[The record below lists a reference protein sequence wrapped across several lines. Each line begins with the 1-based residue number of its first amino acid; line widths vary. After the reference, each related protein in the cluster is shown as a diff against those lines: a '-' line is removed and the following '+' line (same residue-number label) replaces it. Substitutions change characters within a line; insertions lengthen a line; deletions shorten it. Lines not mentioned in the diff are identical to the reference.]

1 MALSRKGKI
10 WLIILAVPVVL
21 IIGAAIT
28 LKILFTSDRLKA
40 IIIPRVEEAMNRSVA
55 VNDIS
60 LSLFPSIAIVIESL
74 SISNRTGSGFSDQP
88 LLTLDRLVLDV
99 QLAPLLKGSL
109 EVPTVLLERPRLFL
123 EINEEGIAN
132 YTTDEEQWRAPLDT
146 GQVLDTAVVTFEGR
160 FLLSNLQIIDGAVEY
175 IDRRENSAIHIE
187 GLNQTVR
194 IEVVPVVDEVR
205 IESQT
210 SIDKFSYGNVTTPL
224 VSNLR
229 MTLTQE
235 LLYDRQKDLLTIQKG
250 EGTFQDMVLAVKG
263 TISSLSTAPTM
274 DLAIES
280 NNINIAE
287 LISIVPREYMK
298 KAEGLQGEGTARV
311 KLTIKGVVSDST
323 QPDIAGSISA
333 TDASVQYASLPKRI
347 TNVNIVSEFTRTSRK
362 QEFRVTKFSANLG
375 GNPLSA
381 TLRVVN
387 FDDPSLTMAVNAS
400 LNLAEV
406 KDYYP
411 LEVGTE
417 LTGLLKAKVDIAGKI
432 SNPHAMKVSG
442 LLDFQGVTIKT
453 AASEKPAQNL
463 NGKVTFSNEILDAR
477 KLSMTVGRSDLSLA
491 FRMSNYLSMM
501 SDDKSAPKPAANVVL
516 TSNHLYTADI
526 MTDESKTKTSTAT
539 QSRPESKQPE
549 KSFTRVP
556 LPNVDMDISATIG
569 TLTMEKFELTNV
581 RGNMTISNGIIN
593 LQNFSFN
600 IFDGSIATKGALNLQ
615 KPEEPSFD
623 LAMDMKNVDAHSMLP
638 NFTTFGERMYGR
650 LSMNTTLKGTL
661 DDTLGLDPQSLY
673 GRGTVHVAKGKLTG
687 VKVNQVIARLLKL
700 PDLEEIEFNDW
711 SNAYTIADGRI
722 YIKGLRISALD
733 ADYIVNGSQGLD
745 GSLDYTM
752 SLVLPKKTSAKISVP
767 GFASRAIDLF
777 KDESGRVKLDFSV
790 SGTTDDPKVALDTEA
805 AQKKAKDLA
814 KQKIADEVKK
824 LEEKLKEKG
833 KEILKGL
840 FKKKKP

>member
-10 WLIILAVPVVL
+10 WLIILAVPMVL

-40 IIIPRVEEAMNRSVA
+40 IIIPRVEEATNRSVA

-132 YTTDEEQWRAPLDT
+132 YTTDEEQLRAPIDT

-287 LISIVPREYMK
+287 LLSIVPREYMK

-311 KLTIKGVVSDST
+311 KLTIKGAVSDST
-323 QPDIAGSISA
+323 QPDIAGSISV

-432 SNPHAMKVSG
+432 SNPHAMKASG

-453 AASEKPAQNL
+453 AASEKPVQNL
-463 NGKVTFSNEILDAR
+463 NGRVTFSNEILDAR

-516 TSNHLYTADI
+516 TSNHLYAADI
-526 MTDESKTKTSTAT
+526 MTDESKTKTGTAT

-549 KSFTRVP
+549 KSSTRVP

-581 RGNMTISNGIIN
+581 RGNMRISNGIIN

-600 IFDGSIATKGALNLQ
+600 VFDGSIATKGALNLQ
-615 KPEEPSFD
+615 KPDQPRFD

-638 NFTTFGERMYGR
+638 NFTTFGQRMYGR

-661 DDTLGLDPQSLY
+661 DDTLGLDPQSLD

-722 YIKGLRISALD
+722 YIKDLRISALD

-777 KDESGRVKLDFSV
+777 KDESG
-790 SGTTDDPKVALDTEA
+790 
-805 AQKKAKDLA
+805 
-814 KQKIADEVKK
+814 
-824 LEEKLKEKG
+824 
-833 KEILKGL
+833 
-840 FKKKKP
+840 